1 MIEPEPEALAITK
14 LNLSASDLKHP
25 PAALAELAFLP
36 NRLPIPSV

>member
-1 MIEPEPEALAITK
+1 MIEPEPEVLA
-14 LNLSASDLKHP
+14 DLKHQ